1 MGKTIIKRFHDQTIM
16 KGLVV
21 KIINFENSNTL
32 FLVDF
37 EDGILKSFRLI
48 YDLVRGDAWLDE
60 EFEEIQVETVDNRVI
75 RY

>member
-1 MGKTIIKRFHDQTIM
+1 M
-16 KGLVV
+16 KGVV
-21 KIINFENSNTL
+21 LKIINFENSNTL

-37 EDGILKSFRLI
+37 EDGTLKSFRLI

-75 RY
+75 RYWRNLG